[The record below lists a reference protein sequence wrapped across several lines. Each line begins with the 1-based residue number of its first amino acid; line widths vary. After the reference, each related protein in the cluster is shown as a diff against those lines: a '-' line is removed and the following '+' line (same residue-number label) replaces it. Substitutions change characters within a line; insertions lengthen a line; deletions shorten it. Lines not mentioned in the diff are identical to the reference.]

1 MTEVIVAAQR
11 VVSGDRVLS
20 PGWLEIVDDRIGRV
34 GAGAPPR
41 PADHEFGS
49 HTIVPGFVD
58 IHVHGGGGHSYTD
71 GVAEEVRRGVEFH
84 RTQGTT
90 TSMASLVSST
100 PESLLAQVDSL
111 RGLVT
116 EGVIAGIHLEG
127 PWLSHHRCG
136 AHDPATLR
144 NPEPD
149 EVARVLDA
157 GAGSIAMVTMA
168 PELPGALDVVEQ
180 FVDANVLVAVGH
192 TESGYAQAR
201 AAIERG
207 ARVATHLFNA
217 MRPLHHR
224 EPGPILALLEDPR
237 VTIEIVGDGVH
248 VHPDLVSYV
257 AEAAG
262 PHRVAL
268 VTDAMAAAGM
278 SDGSYRLGVLDV
290 DVVDSVARV
299 RATGAI
305 AGSTATMGVLF
316 RRAATLL
323 TEGPNGLSDEA
334 ALRAAVAMTSSTPAR
349 TLGRA
354 DIGELTPGRRA
365 DFVVVDDGYRVSE
378 VFSSGSR

>member
-1 MTEVIVAAQR
+1 MIVSAAR
-11 VVSGDRVLS
+11 VVADGQVLS
-20 PGWLEIVDDRIGRV
+20 PGWIEAADGVLTGV
-34 GAGAPPR
+34 GEGQPPR
-41 PADHEFGS
+41 PADREFPS

-58 IHVHGGGGHSYTD
+58 MHVHGGGGHSYTD
-71 GVAEEVRRGVEFH
+71 GVADEVRRGVEFH
-84 RTQGTT
+84 RSHGTT
-90 TSMASLVSST
+90 TSVASLVSSS
-100 PESLLAQVDSL
+100 PASLLEQIEAL
-111 RGLVT
+111 RGLVADD
-116 EGVIAGIHLEG
+116 VIAGIHLEG

-136 AHDPATLR
+136 AHDPGTLR
-144 NPEPD
+144 DPD
-149 EVARVLDA
+149 PAEITRVLQVGD
-157 GAGSIAMVTMA
+157 GAIAMVTMA
-168 PELPGALDVVEQ
+168 PELTGALDAVEQ
-180 FVDANVLVAVGH
+180 FVDADVLVAVGH

-262 PHRVAL
+262 PDRVSL

-278 SDGSYRLGVLDV
+278 RDGSYRLGVLDV

-299 RATGAI
+299 RDTGAI

-316 RRAATLL
+316 ARAATLL
-323 TEGPNGLSDEA
+323 TEGPNGLSDSD
-334 ALRAAVAMTSSTPAR
+334 ALLAAVAMTSSTPAR

-354 DIGELTPGRRA
+354 DVGELAAGKRA
-365 DFVVVDDGYRVSE
+365 DFVVVDEGAGVVG
-378 VFSSGSR
+378 VFTRGRWV